1 MVFDIVLKEKLGT
14 RGLTK
19 VDAVIM
25 FELLPDGA
33 EAYPVEFYN
42 TDGSESSAMGFIT
55 AEAAEELDYETD
67 QDSPIAKHIGSILAN
82 MNLENESGEYE
93 YQGLKIF
100 LAR

>member
-1 MVFDIVLKEKLGT
+1 MAFDIVLKEKLGT
-14 RGLTK
+14 SGLTK

-42 TDGSESSAMGFIT
+42 AGGESSAMGFIT
-55 AEAAEELDYETD
+55 AKAAEKLDYETD
-67 QDSPIAKHIGSILAN
+67 QNSPIAKHIGSILAN
-82 MNLENESGEYE
+82 MNLENESSEYE